1 MTRRRLSAGLTALA
15 CLVAGPVAAVGL
27 GPLSLD
33 GVTASDRKGFFLTLI
48 NPYPRAERFRLEPTG
63 FADESIPAG
72 IVLPVREAMVAAGGQ
87 RRLLVI
93 AADLHPG
100 ERRAFR
106 ICASRAEPPSSKDL
120 IHARVCAKLVARRLG

>member
-1 MTRRRLSAGLTALA
+1 MTRRIAALFTVLA
-15 CLVAGPVAAVGL
+15 CVMAGPVAAVGL

-33 GVTASDRKGFFLTLI
+33 GVTASERKGFFLTLI
-48 NPYPRAERFRLEPTG
+48 NPYPTAQRFRLQPTG
-63 FADESIPAG
+63 FADESVPNG
-72 IVLPVREAMVAAGGQ
+72 IILPVAEAIVAPGGQ

-93 AADLHPG
+93 AADLRPG

-106 ICASRAEPPSSKDL
+106 VCAARVEPPSSKEL